1 MFSESVV
8 EESLRAPLKE
18 NRKPRESWR
27 RALMLLFAS
36 IVKVFLATP
45 FIALFS
51 PKAKSILRLA
61 GRINDGTFTR
71 ITR

>member
-1 MFSESVV
+1 
-8 EESLRAPLKE
+8 
-18 NRKPRESWR
+18 
-27 RALMLLFAS
+27 MLLFAS